1 MVDGITWDELLDQA
15 GDEVTDTFEPL
26 PESNY
31 DLEVVEATYKPST
44 TGKDM
49 WKIQAKVLGGTYNNR
64 RIFDQLVLSRENQVA
79 VRIFFQ
85 SMAVLG
91 LNRDYFRSNP
101 SNEQIAVALKGR
113 RFVGKVTQKTYQGDL
128 QNELKR
134 YVKPL
139 PVEAVPGAPTAAPA
153 APAAPVAAPAPP
165 APAPAPAP
173 AAPPAAA
180 AAAPPAPAPAPVAPV
195 PAAPP
200 AAEGPAV
207 PPPPPLQNLPF

>member
-1 MVDGITWDELLDQA
+1 MVDGITWDELLEQA
-15 GDEVTDTFEPL
+15 GDDVADSFDPL
-26 PESNY
+26 PEANY
-31 DLEVVEATYKPST
+31 DLEIVEAVYKTST

-49 WKIQAKVLGGTYNNR
+49 WKVQARVLGGQFNNR

-91 LNRDYFRSNP
+91 LNREYFRSNP
-101 SNEQIAVALKGR
+101 SNEQIATALKGR
-113 RFVGKVTQKTYQGDL
+113 RFVGKVTQRPYQGEM

-139 PVEAVPGAPTAAPA
+139 PLEAAPGV
-153 APAAPVAAPAPP
+153 PDTFGVAAATPV
-165 APAPAPAP
+165 
-173 AAPPAAA
+173 
-180 AAAPPAPAPAPVAPV
+180 AAAPPAPAPVAPAPAAAPPAPAPV

-200 AAEGPAV
+200 APAGPAV